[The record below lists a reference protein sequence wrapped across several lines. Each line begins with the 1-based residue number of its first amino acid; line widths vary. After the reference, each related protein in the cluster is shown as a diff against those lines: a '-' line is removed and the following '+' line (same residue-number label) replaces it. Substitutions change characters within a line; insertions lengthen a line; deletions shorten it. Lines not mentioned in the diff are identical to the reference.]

1 MLLGIVIHASIP
13 YFFPKGNPLWPVDDE
28 QSLVL
33 WVVYES
39 IHVWRMPAFFL
50 LAGFFAHLL
59 LERRT
64 TRAFIGNRIGRI
76 AVPLIIF
83 WPIMMAIVP
92 AVWVYGWTSEFAFP
106 TEQTDKPNT
115 LGRLPIFHLW
125 FLYYLLIQYTALLV
139 SRTVG
144 TGLTIARPLRRLG
157 GRITFTR
164 LPILLMVAAAV
175 LQFAGGGKLS
185 LAWWPISWA
194 HFLYCSLFFLF
205 GYGLH
210 GRPHLLEQL
219 KTPLV
224 IGTLLT
230 VGSLCF
236 VIQLAFTA
244 LGFDA
249 AVRGAMSLVPV
260 FGAITALSTGLTAT
274 CWTICLVGI
283 AERLLKNHSP
293 VVRWLVDSSY
303 WIYVMHLPVVAFLTF
318 WLAHLDR
325 HGRLREITGVEW
337 SPVFKF
343 LLATGLTLAIGL
355 TTYQYFVRHTP
366 INKLLNGHRAR
377 RMSQAKEL
385 P

>member
-1 MLLGIVIHASIP
+1 
-13 YFFPKGNPLWPVDDE
+13 
-28 QSLVL
+28 
-33 WVVYES
+33 
-39 IHVWRMPAFFL
+39 MPTFFL

-64 TRAFIGNRIGRI
+64 TRAFIRNRIERI

-92 AVWVYGWTSEFAFP
+92 AVWVYGWTTDFGFSP
-106 TEQTDKPNT
+106 EQTGQPNT
-115 LGRLPIFHLW
+115 LAGLTLFHLW

-139 SRTVG
+139 YRAVG
-144 TGLTIARPLRRLG
+144 SGLTLARPLRRLV

-164 LPILLMVAAAV
+164 LPILLMVAAAA
-175 LQFAGGGKLS
+175 LQFAGAGLQTF
-185 LAWWPISWA
+185 AWWPISWA
-194 HFLYCSLFFLF
+194 HFLYCSFFFLF

-219 KTPLV
+219 KTSLV
-224 IGTLLT
+224 IGSLLT
-230 VGSLCF
+230 VGGLCF
-236 VIQLAFTA
+236 VMQLAFTA

-249 AVRGAMSLVPV
+249 AVRGALSLVPV
-260 FGAITALSTGLTAT
+260 FGGLTALTPGLTAT

-283 AERLLKNHSP
+283 AERLLKKHSP

-325 HGRLREITGVEW
+325 QGRLREITGVEW
-337 SPVFKF
+337 SPIFKF
-343 LLATGLTLAIGL
+343 LLATVLTLSLI
-355 TTYQYFVRHTP
+355 H
-366 INKLLNGHRAR
+366 I
-377 RMSQAKEL
+377 
-385 P
+385 

>member
-64 TRAFIGNRIGRI
+64 TRAFIRNRIERI

-92 AVWVYGWTSEFAFP
+92 AVWVYGWTTEFGFP
-106 TEQTDKPNT
+106 PEQTGQPDT
-115 LGRLPIFHLW
+115 LAGLTLFHLW

-139 SRTVG
+139 YRAVG
-144 TGLTIARPLRRLG
+144 SGLTLARPLRRLV

-164 LPILLMVAAAV
+164 LPILLMVTAAA
-175 LQFAGGGKLS
+175 LQFAGAGLQTF
-185 LAWWPISWA
+185 AWWPISWA

-210 GRPHLLEQL
+210 GRPHLMEQL
-219 KTPLV
+219 KTSLV
-224 IGTLLT
+224 IGSLLT
-230 VGSLCF
+230 VGGLCF
-236 VIQLAFTA
+236 LIQLAFTA

-249 AVRGAMSLVPV
+249 AVRGAISLVPV
-260 FGAITALSTGLTAT
+260 FSAITALTTGLTAT
-274 CWTICLVGI
+274 CWTICLVGL
-283 AERLLKNHSP
+283 AERLLKNPSS

-303 WIYVMHLPVVAFLTF
+303 WIYVMHLPVVAFFTF

-325 HGRLREITGVEW
+325 QGRLREITGVEW
-337 SPVFKF
+337 SPIFKF
-343 LLATGLTLAIGL
+343 LLATVLTLAIGL
-355 TTYQYFVRHTP
+355 ATYQYFVRHTP

-377 RMSQAKEL
+377 RMS
-385 P
+385 

>member
-13 YFFPKGNPLWPVDDE
+13 YFSPKGNPLWPVDGE

-64 TRAFIGNRIGRI
+64 TRAFIRNRIGRI

-92 AVWVYGWTSEFAFP
+92 AVWVYGWTTEFAFP
-106 TEQTDKPNT
+106 TEQTGQPDT
-115 LGRLPIFHLW
+115 IAALPLFHLW
-125 FLYYLLIQYTALLV
+125 FLYYLLVQYTALLV
-139 SRTVG
+139 YRAIGS
-144 TGLTIARPLRRLG
+144 GLSVARPLGRLV
-157 GRITFTR
+157 GRVTFAR
-164 LPILLMVAAAV
+164 FPILLMVIAAA
-175 LQFAGGGKLS
+175 LQIAGAGQQTF
-185 LAWWPISWA
+185 AWWPISCA

-219 KTPLV
+219 KASLV
-224 IGTLLT
+224 IGSLLT
-230 VGSLCF
+230 VGGLCF
-236 VIQLAFTA
+236 LIQLTFTA

-249 AVRGAMSLVPV
+249 AVRGAISLVPV
-260 FGAITALSTGLTAT
+260 FSAITALTTGLTAT
-274 CWTICLVGI
+274 CWTICLVGLT
-283 AERLLKNHSP
+283 ERLLKSP
-293 VVRWLVDSSY
+293 SSVVRWLVDSSY
-303 WIYVMHLPVVAFLTF
+303 WIYVMHLPVVAFFTF
-318 WLAHLDR
+318 WLANLDR
-325 HGRLREITGVEW
+325 QDRLRELTGVAW
-337 SPVFKF
+337 SPESKF
-343 LLATGLTLAIGL
+343 LLATVLTLAIGL
-355 TTYQYFVRHTP
+355 ATYQCLVRHTP
-366 INKLLNGHRAR
+366 INNLLNGR
-377 RMSQAKEL
+377 RSQRLSQEKEL